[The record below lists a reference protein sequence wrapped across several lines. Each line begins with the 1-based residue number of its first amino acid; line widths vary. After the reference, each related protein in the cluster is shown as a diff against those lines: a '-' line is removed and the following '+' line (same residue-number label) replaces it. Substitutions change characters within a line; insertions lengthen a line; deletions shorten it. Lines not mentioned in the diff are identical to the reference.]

1 MTADHNNSMSR
12 AIIIGLL
19 LAVCSAAVIAQ
30 ETPQTP
36 DQPRKQSN
44 QDFTLSVDVELVQ
57 LPISV
62 LDAKG
67 RPVDGLTKDHFQI
80 FEDNA
85 LQQIKLFQHEDIP
98 LSLGLVI
105 DNSGSMRNKRE
116 RVNSAALSFV
126 RESNP
131 DDETFIVNFDDS
143 AYLEQDFTGSIGDL
157 IDALDNL
164 DTRGETALYDAVFLS
179 VDHVKAGKKDKKA
192 ILLISDGEDN
202 VSKYGFNKVVEALRE
217 SKVTLYA
224 IGLLEENDQ
233 RGGLFKK
240 PPSKKAKEALEKFA
254 EITGG
259 QAYFPKSLD
268 EVEELVKDIAHDL
281 RNHYTV
287 GYTPTN
293 RKLDGSWREV
303 RVKVN
308 PPKNVSKVTVR
319 SKQGYYAPTADPVSS
334 NR

>member
-1 MTADHNNSMSR
+1 MR
-12 AIIIGLL
+12 RLIFFGLIILFSSVL
-19 LAVCSAAVIAQ
+19 MLAQ
-30 ETPQTP
+30 ETPKKTELP
-36 DQPRKQSN
+36 KQDN
-44 QDFTLSVDVELVQ
+44 KDFTLSVDVELVQ

-62 LDAKG
+62 LDKEG
-67 RPVDGLTKDHFQI
+67 RPVDNLSKDHFQI
-80 FEDNA
+80 FEDNVQ
-85 LQQIKLFQHEDIP
+85 QQIKLFKHEDIP

-105 DNSGSMRNKRE
+105 DNSGSMRSKRE

-131 DDETFIVNFDDS
+131 EDETFIVNFDDA

-164 DTRGETALYDAVFLS
+164 DTRGETALYDAVYLA
-179 VDHVKAGKKDKKA
+179 VDHAKKGKKDKKA
-192 ILLISDGEDN
+192 LLLISDGEDN
-202 VSKYGFNKVVEALRE
+202 VSKYGFNKAVEALRE

-240 PPSKKAKEALEKFA
+240 PPSRKAKEALEKFA
-254 EITGG
+254 EVTGG
-259 QAYFPKSLD
+259 QAFFPKSLD
-268 EVEELVKDIAHDL
+268 EVEELVKTIAHDV

-308 PPKNVSKVTVR
+308 PPKNVPKVTVHR
-319 SKQGYYAPTADPVSS
+319 KQGYYAPGAEPVSS